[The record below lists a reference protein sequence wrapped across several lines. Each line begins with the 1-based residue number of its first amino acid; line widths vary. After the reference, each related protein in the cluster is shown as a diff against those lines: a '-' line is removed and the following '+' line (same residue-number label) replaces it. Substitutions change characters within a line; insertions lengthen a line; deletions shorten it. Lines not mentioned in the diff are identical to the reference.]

1 MPACLLRQKGP
12 TVKRIHTKDIGI
24 ATMESPRQGNPLKRR
39 IVTIIAVVVIVA
51 LMTTGG
57 LWYAV
62 WGGRYILA
70 DLRRPKAIAATDGAV
85 QSTQAFAYES
95 AVKILNED
103 GNTNYSPVSLQMAL
117 LIASKGAKGNTLLQL
132 QQALDSGNLTDE
144 DLNSLYL
151 SIAGKRDGE
160 SRLDAANSLWA
171 LRDLSINTDYSD
183 TIQQIFGAQV
193 KRVNAFDSNTNGK
206 MSAWVSDQTHG
217 VLKPEIDI
225 SANTGLAILNTLYSN
240 GRWSSPFDTELTEKA
255 EFQSLQGSSNTVDF
269 MHKTITIMQDSS
281 DDSDTYAKGD
291 GWQRV
296 DLPFDNGGR
305 MKILLPDDNTHFKA
319 LLTDSTAL
327 RNAFQ
332 AEPNAQDGAEINVSL
347 PKFAIDNTLDSDAMI
362 DAVRDI
368 GVTDAF
374 DASKADFSG
383 ISDSQMFIGSIVQ
396 GTRVEVSEVGAEA
409 AAYTQIGMTLAILPT
424 ETIEFNADHPFLFE
438 LDSPDGLPLFIGSVV
453 DL

>member
-1 MPACLLRQKGP
+1 M
-12 TVKRIHTKDIGI
+12 KRIRPEGTGI
-24 ATMESPRQGNPLKRR
+24 VATESTRQGKPLKRH
-39 IVTIIAVVVIVA
+39 IVAIVAAAVVVVLVA
-51 LMTTGG
+51 TGG
-57 LWYAV
+57 LWYTA
-62 WGGRYILA
+62 WGGRYVLA
-70 DLRRPKAIAATDGAV
+70 DLRRPKAIAATNSAV
-85 QSTQAFAYES
+85 RSARSFAYES

-117 LIASKGAKGNTLLQL
+117 LIASKGAKDNTLLQL
-132 QQALDSGNLTDE
+132 QQALDSDNLTEE

-171 LRDLSINTDYSD
+171 LRGLSINTDYSD
-183 TIQQIFGAQV
+183 TVQRIFGAQV
-193 KRVNAFDSNTNGK
+193 KQVNAFDSNTNGK

-225 SANTGLAILNTLYSN
+225 SANTGLAILNTLYAN
-240 GRWSSPFDTELTEKA
+240 GRWNSPFDTELTEKA
-255 EFQSLQGSSNTVDF
+255 DFQSLQGSSNTVDF

-281 DDSDTYAKGD
+281 DDSDTYTKGD

-296 DLPFDNGGR
+296 DLAFDNGGR
-305 MKILLPDDNTHFKA
+305 MRILLPDDNTRFTT
-319 LLTDSTAL
+319 LLTDATAL

-362 DAVRDI
+362 EAVRNM

-374 DASKADFSG
+374 DANKADFSG

-409 AAYTQIGMTLAILPT
+409 AAYTQIGMMLAILPT